1 MKLAKMLK
9 TAFLSSAL
17 LLTLSAVAGAVE
29 KASSADAAPAVVAN
43 EAAPVLAAVD
53 SGCDKA
59 NSSPFFQV
67 SFEKPTASFSMQCG
81 SCSSG
86 GCAGGFIGQMCWT
99 GGINGQWGNCNL
111 YSGGYSCSD
120 GNLECSCG
128 YGPIP

>member
-17 LLTLSAVAGAVE
+17 LLTLASVAGAAE
-29 KASSADAAPAVVAN
+29 KAAAVDDAAPVA
-43 EAAPVLAAVD
+43 ATAPVLASTD
-53 SGCDKA
+53 GNCDAAKD
-59 NSSPFFQV
+59 SPFFQV
-67 SFEKPTASFSMQCG
+67 SFTKPTAAFSMQCG

-111 YSGGYSCSD
+111 YSGGYSCTD
-120 GNLECSCG
+120 GNFECSCG